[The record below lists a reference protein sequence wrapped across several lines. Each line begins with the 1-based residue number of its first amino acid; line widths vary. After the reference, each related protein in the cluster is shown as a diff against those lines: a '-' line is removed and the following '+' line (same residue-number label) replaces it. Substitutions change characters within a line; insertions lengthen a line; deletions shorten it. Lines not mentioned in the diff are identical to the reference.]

1 MFEFVFAQMTK
12 ADTQSCNE
20 LESSMIFTIK
30 ITIGGWFDKVQNIV
44 FKNTK
49 ASYFVN

>member
-1 MFEFVFAQMTK
+1 MFELVFVQMTM

-20 LESSMIFTIK
+20 FESSMIFTIK
-30 ITIGGWFDKVQNIV
+30 VTTGGWFDKVQDIV